1 MHSASIILS
10 ANARKSKQT
19 TTKKPAKTKQNKQ
32 PNTKMLLSTA
42 LRGGTFLFCALCME
56 PAINCYY
63 LAVPTEKIPDTIKVK
78 VSLNT

>member
-1 MHSASIILS
+1 MPEKA
-10 ANARKSKQT
+10 SKQQQ
-19 TTKKPAKTKQNKQ
+19 KNPPKQNKQKNQ

-42 LRGGTFLFCALCME
+42 LRGGTFLFCALCTE

-63 LAVPTEKIPDTIKVK
+63 LAVPTEKIPDIIKVK